1 MIPSYEEQQIQ
12 ISVLTHQLK
21 QALAENQALK
31 AEIRELKERLNTNS
45 TNSST
50 PSSQDLFKKTK
61 KKENSGKPKGGQP
74 GHRGYSRQL
83 FPLSQV
89 QIVHVLRP
97 NLCQC
102 CCSIEFDELPIST
115 EIRQIV
121 ELPEIPPHVTQYN
134 IHTCRCSNCK
144 KHVRADIPN
153 EAKYGFGPR
162 LMGFIT
168 SLSGEF
174 RLSRRQVT
182 ALMGKLGIRICS
194 GAVCKIHE
202 RATEIL
208 KAPYE
213 EIKEHVLCQGHL
225 NGDET
230 HWKTLGKKRWIWIS
244 LGKGAVFLQITA
256 SRSAKA
262 FQDVFRGFSG
272 ILTTDRYDGYNT
284 HKGLRQLCWAH
295 AIRDFNKIA
304 ERTEVDTWIGNRLQ
318 ECSKELFRHWHR
330 FREGTILRE
339 ELIKTVEAEVK
350 EKVRVL
356 LKLGAIHQDC
366 DRKTQA
372 TCFDFFDRFD
382 SLWLFLYHENVEP
395 TNNAAER
402 GLRHGVIWRKL
413 CYGSQ
418 SERGERFIE
427 RVMTVAGTL
436 KLQAKNSF
444 EYFTDCFRAYIYGGQ
459 APPVCV

>member
-1 MIPSYEEQQIQ
+1 MLPSYEELQTQVIL
-12 ISVLTHQLK
+12 LTQQLK
-21 QALAENQALK
+21 QVLAENQALK
-31 AEIRELKERLNTNS
+31 TEIRELKEKLNTNS

-50 PSSQDLFKKTK
+50 PPSQDPFKKIK
-61 KKENSGKPKGGQP
+61 KKENSGKPKGGQA
-74 GHRGYSRQL
+74 GHKGYSRHL

-89 QIVHVLRP
+89 QIVHELKP
-97 NLCQC
+97 SSCPGC
-102 CCSIEFDELPIST
+102 SSIEFDKVSIST
-115 EIRQIV
+115 EIRQVV
-121 ELPEIPPHVTQYN
+121 ELPEMPPQVTQYN
-134 IHTCRCSNCK
+134 IHTCRCSKCK
-144 KHVRADIPN
+144 KHVKADIPK

-174 RLSRRQVT
+174 RISRRQVT
-182 ALMGKLGIRICS
+182 ALMGKLGIRVCS
-194 GAVCKIHE
+194 GSVCKIHE
-202 RATEIL
+202 RASEIL
-208 KAPYE
+208 KTPYD
-213 EIKEHVLCQGHL
+213 EIKEHVLSQEHL

-244 LGKGAVFLQITA
+244 LGTNAVFLQITA
-256 SRSAKA
+256 SRSAQA

-295 AIRDFNKIA
+295 AIRDFKKIA
-304 ERTEVDTWIGNRLQ
+304 ERAEVDAWIGNRLQ
-318 ECSKELFRHWHR
+318 ECSKELFHHWHR
-330 FREGTILRE
+330 FCEGVVTRE
-339 ELIKTVEAEVK
+339 ELIKTIETGVK
-350 EKVRVL
+350 EKVRML

-366 DRKTQA
+366 DRRTLA

-418 SERGERFIE
+418 SEGGERFIE

-444 EYFTDCFRAYIYGGQ
+444 EYFTDCFRAYIYEAQ